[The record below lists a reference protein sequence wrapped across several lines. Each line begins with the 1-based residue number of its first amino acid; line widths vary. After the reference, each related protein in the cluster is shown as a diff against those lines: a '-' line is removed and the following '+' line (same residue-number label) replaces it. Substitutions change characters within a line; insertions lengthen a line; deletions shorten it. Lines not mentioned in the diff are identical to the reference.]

1 MTTVAFEDFL
11 PQVAPLVLMCPNPM
25 VVNAIR
31 NTAIDFCTRTNV
43 WQETQ
48 DTESATAIG
57 LPLDLSAP
65 VGAMVVLVLACK
77 IDGQLIPPVTIDYL
91 DDRHPN
97 WEVATGTPSNY
108 FQPNTA
114 QLGLYPKPVAAVNV
128 TLRVAYAPTRASTGI
143 DSAIYENNLTT
154 IAAGALAS
162 LLVMPGVAWSN
173 PELALY
179 YAAIY
184 AAGTTEALASTQ
196 KSFTRARN
204 RVRSN
209 PF

>member
-1 MTTVAFEDFL
+1 MTTVAYTQFL
-11 PQVAPLVLMCPNPM
+11 PDVAPLVLQCPNPTIL
-25 VVNAIR
+25 NAIR
-31 NTAIDFCTRTNV
+31 NTAIEFCTKTNV

-48 DTESATAIG
+48 DAEVVSAAS
-57 LPLDLSAP
+57 LPLDLTGP
-65 VGAMVVLVLACK
+65 TGAMIVLVLACK
-77 IDGQLIPPVTIDYL
+77 VNGLLVDAATIDYL
-91 DDRHPN
+91 DSLYPN
-97 WEVATGTPSNY
+97 WEVATGTPKHY

-114 QLGLYPKPVAAVNV
+114 QLGLFPLPTGAVSV
-128 TLRVAYAPTRASTGI
+128 KLRAAYAPTRASTGI

-162 LLVMPGVAWSN
+162 LLMIPEVPWSN
-173 PELALY
+173 PKLALY
-179 YAAIY
+179 FSAIY
-184 AAGTTEALASTQ
+184 SSDTTEALASTQ